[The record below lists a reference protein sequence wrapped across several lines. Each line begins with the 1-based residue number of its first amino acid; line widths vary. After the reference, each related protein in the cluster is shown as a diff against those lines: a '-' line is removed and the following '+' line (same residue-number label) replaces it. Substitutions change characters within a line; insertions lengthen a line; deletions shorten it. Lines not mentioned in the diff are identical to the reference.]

1 MASFKVGDR
10 VVQANY
16 GPGTITGADD
26 HHTVINFDEHGVKTF
41 ATSMVTLER
50 TASPA
55 PQKAAKARRTAKTAT
70 AKDATAKDVTAKDV
84 TAKAATAKTATT
96 KAATTKAASTKA
108 AAKA

>member
-41 ATSMVTLER
+41 ATSLVSLER

-55 PQKAAKARRTAKTAT
+55 PQKAAKARRTAKAG
-70 AKDATAKDVTAKDV
+70 
-84 TAKAATAKTATT
+84 TAKADTAKAGTAKADMA
-96 KAATTKAASTKA
+96 KAAPAKSAPKA
-108 AAKA
+108 

>member
-41 ATSMVTLER
+41 ATSLVALER

-55 PQKAAKARRTAKTAT
+55 PQKAAKARRTAKS
-70 AKDATAKDVTAKDV
+70 
-84 TAKAATAKTATT
+84 AAAKTAE
-96 KAATTKAASTKA
+96 
-108 AAKA
+108 AKTAPKT

>member
-16 GPGTITGADD
+16 GAGTITGADD

-41 ATSMVTLER
+41 ATGLVVLER

-55 PQKAAKARRTAKTAT
+55 PQKAAKARRTTKSATTVPKAGTSASKTSAAASKASAAASKT
-70 AKDATAKDVTAKDV
+70 SAAAPKAS
-84 TAKAATAKTATT
+84 AKA
-96 KAATTKAASTKA
+96 
-108 AAKA
+108 

>member
-41 ATSMVTLER
+41 SSSLVSLER

-55 PQKAAKARRTAKTAT
+55 PQKAAKARRTAKAG
-70 AKDATAKDVTAKDV
+70 
-84 TAKAATAKTATT
+84 TAKADTAKTETAKAEPAKAGTAKSGTT
-96 KAATTKAASTKA
+96 KSGTAKSAPKA
-108 AAKA
+108 

>member
-16 GPGTITGADD
+16 GPGTITSADD

-41 ATSMVTLER
+41 STSLVALER

-55 PQKAAKARRTAKTAT
+55 PQKAAKPRRAAKATTAKTE
-70 AKDATAKDVTAKDV
+70 
-84 TAKAATAKTATT
+84 TAKAGTTKTETTKAPTT
-96 KAATTKAASTKA
+96 KAATTKAA
-108 AAKA
+108 AKA

>member
-16 GPGTITGADD
+16 GPGTITSADD

-41 ATSMVTLER
+41 STSLVALER

-55 PQKAAKARRTAKTAT
+55 PQKAAKPRRA
-70 AKDATAKDVTAKDV
+70 
-84 TAKAATAKTATT
+84 AKAATAKTETT
-96 KAATTKAASTKA
+96 KAATTKAATTRA

>member
-41 ATSMVTLER
+41 ATGLVALER

-55 PQKAAKARRTAKTAT
+55 PQKAAKARRTAKAG
-70 AKDATAKDVTAKDV
+70 
-84 TAKAATAKTATT
+84 TAKADTAKADTAKTA
-96 KAATTKAASTKA
+96 
-108 AAKA
+108 AAKTAAPKA

>member
-41 ATSMVTLER
+41 ATSLVALER

-55 PQKAAKARRTAKTAT
+55 PQKAAKARRTAKSG
-70 AKDATAKDVTAKDV
+70 
-84 TAKAATAKTATT
+84 TAKADTPKAETPKAETAKSAAAKTAP
-96 KAATTKAASTKA
+96 KA
-108 AAKA
+108 

>member
-41 ATSMVTLER
+41 STSLVALER

-55 PQKAAKARRTAKTAT
+55 PQKAAKPRRTAKSGV
-70 AKDATAKDVTAKDV
+70 AK
-84 TAKAATAKTATT
+84 
-96 KAATTKAASTKA
+96 SS
-108 AAKA
+108 AAKPSVTKSAPKA

>member
-41 ATSMVTLER
+41 ATSLVALER

-55 PQKAAKARRTAKTAT
+55 PQKAAKPRRTAKSSAAKSST
-70 AKDATAKDVTAKDV
+70 AKSAP
-84 TAKAATAKTATT
+84 KA
-96 KAATTKAASTKA
+96 
-108 AAKA
+108 

>member
-26 HHTVINFDEHGVKTF
+26 HHTVIDFDQHGVRTF
-41 ATSMVTLER
+41 ATGLVVLER

-55 PQKAAKARRTAKTAT
+55 PQRAAKSRRTAK
-70 AKDATAKDVTAKDV
+70 
-84 TAKAATAKTATT
+84 
-96 KAATTKAASTKA
+96 S

>member
-41 ATSMVTLER
+41 ASNLVALER

-55 PQKAAKARRTAKTAT
+55 PQKAAKARRTAKAG
-70 AKDATAKDVTAKDV
+70 
-84 TAKAATAKTATT
+84 TAKAETAKAET
-96 KAATTKAASTKA
+96 
-108 AAKA
+108 AKAETAKAETAKASSKA

>member
-26 HHTVINFDEHGVKTF
+26 HHIVINFDEHGVKTF
-41 ATSMVTLER
+41 ATSLVALER

-55 PQKAAKARRTAKTAT
+55 PQKTAKSRRTAKSPA
-70 AKDATAKDVTAKDV
+70 AK
-84 TAKAATAKTATT
+84 
-96 KAATTKAASTKA
+96 SP
-108 AAKA
+108 AAKAPAAKAPAAKASPKA